1 MCTNISLC
9 IVPITHHNYTID
21 AIPPVNPSL
30 GNGARKGKNGRN
42 CAKEIEGWSR

>member
-1 MCTNISLC
+1 MCTNISLKLYQLH
-9 IVPITHHNYTID
+9 VTID